1 MAIKDLYGDDSR
13 ARHGAFL
20 LELATAA
27 GTRPRPSVNGRYSG
41 FCPFHGDP
49 ANSISRDLSLDVKQ
63 GRFNCSAC
71 RVNDYTSGFA
81 ARIWRMSRR
90 DAMEHI
96 EASASPTMERPLHH
110 SSDPR
115 RQNTALLTRAMTH
128 YRDNLNY
135 SLEAIWYLATL
146 GLTIDQANEIGLG
159 WCQRDGTAETVDALK
174 RDGVKEEEL
183 RQSSLLNQRGQEQLE
198 GCIVL
203 SDRDYS
209 GGVVWMAGIPPKG
222 PDAGEPWPDRP
233 PPARL
238 LRGWR
243 PYLFGLHNSSR
254 RSQRLYIADDYRF
267 AIRLQATGRNA
278 TCTIGQA
285 QPSVVA
291 RYAATVHP
299 REIAVVYFN
308 ESAGQLVA
316 SALTD
321 EQKFPPRNV
330 LLGNAAIVKQ
340 VINDRTSVMPDV
352 LQEKREQAT
361 TRIEPTTTEPE
372 PQDVPTQETERH
384 GEEID

>member
-1 MAIKDLYGDDSR
+1 MAIKDLYGADSR

-27 GTRPRPSVNGRYSG
+27 GARPRPGVNGRYAG

-63 GRFNCSAC
+63 GRFNCTAC
-71 RVNDYTSGFA
+71 RINDYASGFA

-96 EASASPTMERPLHH
+96 EASAPPTVERPPHH
-110 SSDPR
+110 SGDPR
-115 RQNTALLTRAMTH
+115 RQNTALLTRAMIH

-135 SLEAIWYLATL
+135 SREAIWYLATL
-146 GLTIDQANEIGLG
+146 GLTIEQANEIGIG

-174 RDGVKEEEL
+174 RNGVNDEEL
-183 RQSSLLNQRGQEQLE
+183 RQSSLMNQRGQEQLE

-209 GGVVWMAGIPPKG
+209 GGVVWMAGIQPRG
-222 PDAGEPWPDRP
+222 PNAGEPWPDRP

-243 PYLFGLHNSSR
+243 PYLFGLHNSDR
-254 RSQRLYIADDYRF
+254 RSQRLYISDDYRF
-267 AIRLQATGRNA
+267 TIRLQATGRNA
-278 TCTIGQA
+278 ACTIGTA

-299 REIAVVYFN
+299 REVAVVYFN
-308 ESAGQLVA
+308 ESTGQLVA
-316 SALTD
+316 NALTG
-321 EQKFPPRNV
+321 EQKFAPHNV
-330 LLGNAAIVKQ
+330 LLGNAGIVKQ
-340 VINDRTSVMPDV
+340 VINDRTSVMTDV
-352 LQEKREQAT
+352 LLERRPQKSNHNQ
-361 TRIEPTTTEPE
+361 PTPTDQK
-372 PQDVPTQETERH
+372 PQDVPSQEMKRD
-384 GEEID
+384 GEEIE